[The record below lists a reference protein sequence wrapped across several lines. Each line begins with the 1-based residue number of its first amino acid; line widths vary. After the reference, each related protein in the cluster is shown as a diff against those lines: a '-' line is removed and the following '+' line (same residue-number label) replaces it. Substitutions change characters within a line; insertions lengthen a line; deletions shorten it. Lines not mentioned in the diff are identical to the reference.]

1 MKVQWSSVW
10 KFGCWFFLA
19 FTIVVHTQEL
29 IIRFLH
35 PVGGGIFHEIFAY
48 SGGRVYMARKVLK
61 EYLIVDS
68 VILVTLIICNYPLN
82 GVVLSLLVSAIGTL
96 SWWLVCTFPY
106 QRKGFQAMC
115 YSYLGLVP
123 LTILS
128 IGMITLFLKKKWTH
142 RNNQSKFPNS

>member
-19 FTIVVHTQEL
+19 LTIVVHTQEL

-96 SWWLVCTFPY
+96 SWWMVCTFPY
-106 QRKGFQAMC
+106 QRKGFQALC

-123 LTILS
+123 ITIFMV
-128 IGMITLFLKKKWTH
+128 GMVTLFLKKNWLG
-142 RNNQSKFPNS
+142 RNRVG